1 EAGAAARGRPDGVAL
16 QLQDVP
22 KRLAR
27 SRLVV
32 DDEDVTSFTHAAL
45 SARGPSDRW
54 CDAGGCSP
62 GSRPPSAR
70 FPPARRV
77 DSATNGGEL
86 RNPRRDRH
94 SKGTASARRPSRA
107 SATTSPDGVTCVR
120 SASSRF
126 ISSGLGRTARAAAR
140 RASSARS
147 SCANAVIM
155 ITASCGASAFI
166 VFKASTPLR
175 PGIRTSMRTRS
186 GQVWVTTPTAAT
198 AELAVVTAYP
208 KADRMSASV
217 SAIPE
222 SSSTTKTDR
231 TATTSA
237 GRLGHGEPHLEAA
250 AAPLGALDRHHAAV
264 GVDEHLGHRQPQP
277 DPLGLRRKQRLED
290 LLHVLG

>member
-1 EAGAAARGRPDGVAL
+1 
-16 QLQDVP
+16 
-22 KRLAR
+22 
-27 SRLVV
+27 
-32 DDEDVTSFTHAAL
+32 
-45 SARGPSDRW
+45 
-54 CDAGGCSP
+54 
-62 GSRPPSAR
+62 
-70 FPPARRV
+70 
-77 DSATNGGEL
+77 
-86 RNPRRDRH
+86 
-94 SKGTASARRPSRA
+94 
-107 SATTSPDGVTCVR
+107 
-120 SASSRF
+120 ASSRF

-250 AAPLGALDRHHAAV
+250 AAPRGALDRHHAAV

-290 LLHVLG
+290 LLHVLGGDADSRIRHRDPDAVAARRRFDRQGASLWHRLRGVRDEVAQHRPELIVVDEQLGQVL